1 MDISSRPATR
11 CSSRRSEPPTR
22 DRDSIASFVPPSEP
36 GVEVVNASGTLR
48 VRVSGAGLPL
58 RVQIAPALLA
68 RGAQVVADEVLRLCR
83 R

>member
-1 MDISSRPATR
+1 MASS
-11 CSSRRSEPPTR
+11 
-22 DRDSIASFVPPSEP
+22 VPPPEP

-48 VRVSGAGLPL
+48 VWLSEAGLPL

-68 RGAQVVADEVLRLCR
+68 RGARVVADEVLRLCR